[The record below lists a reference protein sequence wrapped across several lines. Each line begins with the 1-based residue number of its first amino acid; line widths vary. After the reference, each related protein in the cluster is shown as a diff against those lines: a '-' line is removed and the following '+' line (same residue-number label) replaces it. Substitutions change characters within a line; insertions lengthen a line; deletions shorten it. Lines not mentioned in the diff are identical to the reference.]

1 MSDEFNEQMSA
12 QDVFRGMADGTV
24 ETKKRAGRPKAKPP
38 VGETAKDKPEVGE
51 TKHAKRKPVGLRSPI
66 NRTPTRKGFK
76 RRWVNDR
83 EDRIQMFKDGGYAP
97 VQGDDGQI
105 KTRRAGSGVTAVLM
119 EIDEELYNE
128 DQQAKYKKWNRDAQ
142 ERLKPR
148 EGAGYYQPKT
158 KM

>member
-1 MSDEFNEQMSA
+1 MNEENTPL
-12 QDVFRGMADGTV
+12 DVFKGLADGTIEPRNKPRV
-24 ETKKRAGRPKAKPP
+24 RPGPKPKVKPP
-38 VGETAKDKPEVGE
+38 VGETVKDKPPVGE
-51 TKHAKRKPVGLRSPI
+51 TGRKPVGLRSPI

-83 EDRIQMFKDGGYAP
+83 EDRIQMFKDGGYVP
-97 VQGDDGQI
+97 VQGNDGQI